1 MNNIDS
7 VSVSSEQQNKLAEN
21 TSGIDKRLFAAIDLG
36 SNSFHIVKS
45 RYEREEFVV
54 VDRHKV
60 TVRLAAGLDDN
71 GKLSAEAQ
79 HRALTTLCQFSQ
91 LLRDVPKQNVRA
103 VGTNAMRRMNNSL
116 AFIDAAENELGTT
129 IEIIAGREEARLI
142 YLGVVKGSG
151 ISQASPAGVNR
162 LVIDIGGG
170 STEIIVG
177 EGDRPSHRESL
188 EAGCVVL
195 SQRFFSDGLLTK
207 QQFDQA
213 ILEAKLAVQPV
224 VKLFKSRGWQQVVGC
239 SGTIKSL
246 SKVLGELGWSQGDIT
261 KASLDRLLMAAIDAG
276 SMQDLDLLGLSDDRK
291 PVFGGGLSVLIAVFE
306 VLGIDRMEVSDQALR
321 EGVLY
326 DLIGRSTK
334 NDVRDVAVNAMLARF
349 GVDIRHA
356 EFVQATAH
364 HLYKEVASS
373 WDIESQVYEK
383 ILNWSAL
390 LHEIGMLISH
400 DGYQKHGAYLLKN
413 ADMLGFARREQSLLA
428 CLIKGHRGKF
438 PKNDFEV
445 LNAAMVTPA
454 KRLAVILRLAVLLHR
469 TRSIVIP
476 ANLTVNVKGSHFM
489 LGFPTGWLDDHPLTL
504 GDLQK
509 EKKRLSAIGIE
520 LVY

>member
-7 VSVSSEQQNKLAEN
+7 VSTFSEQTNKSSDN
-21 TSGIDKRLFAAIDLG
+21 ISGIDKRLFAAIDLG

-60 TVRLAAGLDDN
+60 TVRLAAGLDEQ
-71 GKLSAEAQ
+71 GSLSDEARG
-79 HRALTTLCQFSQ
+79 RALTTLCQFSQ
-91 LLRDVPKQNVRA
+91 LLRDVPKENVRA
-103 VGTNAMRRMNNSL
+103 VGTNAMRRMKNSR

-142 YLGVVKGSG
+142 YLGVIKGSG
-151 ISQASPAGVNR
+151 ISQVSPERISR

-177 EGDRPSHRESL
+177 DGDRPKHRESL

-195 SQRFFSDGLLTK
+195 SQHFFNDGLLT
-207 QQFDQA
+207 QRQFDQA

-224 VKLFKSRGWQQVVGC
+224 AKLFKSRGWQHVIGC
-239 SGTIKSL
+239 SGTIKAL
-246 SKVLGELGWSQGDIT
+246 SKVLIELGWSQGDIT
-261 KASLDRLLMAAIDAG
+261 KASLDRLLMTAIDAG
-276 SMQDLDLLGLSDDRK
+276 SLQDLNLFGLSDERK
-291 PVFGGGLSVLIAVFE
+291 PVFGGGLSVLIAMFE

-326 DLIGRSTK
+326 DLIGRSTE
-334 NDVRDVAVNAMLARF
+334 NDVRDVAVNAMLDRF
-349 GVDIRHA
+349 GVDVRHA
-356 EFVQATAH
+356 EFVQATAYR
-364 HLYKEVASS
+364 LYNEVASS
-373 WDIESQVYEK
+373 WDIESIVYEK
-383 ILNWSAL
+383 VLSWAAL

-413 ADMLGFARREQSLLA
+413 ADMVGFARREQSLLA

-438 PKNDFEV
+438 PLNDFER
-445 LNAAMVTPA
+445 LNAEMVTPA
-454 KRLAVILRLAVLLHR
+454 KRLAVILRLAILLHR

-476 ANLTVNVKGSHFM
+476 ENLTVRVKGPNFK
-489 LGFPTGWLDDHPLTL
+489 LNFPTGWLNDHPLTL

-520 LVY
+520 LLY